1 MIGRLAA
8 HIGRIAAWN
17 AERLAARARRNVV
30 LAAVS
35 GLFGA
40 TAYGAVLV
48 AGTLWLAGQLGLPG
62 ALAIVGVVSAAL
74 AVLVATI
81 AVAINATER
90 RREAEVR
97 RASAE
102 TVSTALTALPML
114 KGSNLAVM
122 AAAGAA
128 LAYFALGNNGS
139 ETGGGEAD

>member
-1 MIGRLAA
+1 MIGRLAT
-8 HIGRIAAWN
+8 HVGRIAAWN
-17 AERLAARARRNVV
+17 AERLAARTRRNVF
-30 LAAVS
+30 LAAVF

-62 ALAIVGVVSAAL
+62 ALAIVAVVSAAL
-74 AVLVATI
+74 AILVAAV

-97 RASAE
+97 RASVE

-128 LAYFALGNNGS
+128 LAYFALGNDRP